1 MRAVVRAPA
10 IPFVAQIVIGLFD
23 AEQRNPELLVAVE
36 GSRTAWKRPLAA
48 IFDLPGAS
56 TDWGWNFDRLDR
68 VGLFVGSPGWKPAR
82 HGKIYTVRLARTMT
96 AGFRIADGAVVWRD
110 RGSTFWCTYL
120 PCPDAAEASYSSPGA
135 GGTETL
141 GVRIRSTGSLS
152 GTMTS
157 RVPHLSRDARASIEG
172 FDPRTGRTRWRFAAG
187 RNVALI
193 SHQLQPTRL
202 DADTIAI
209 RDAGGKLVALD
220 LRSGSR
226 RPLQPDAHG
235 WCRAEVLYRQSYR
248 YPGTPVGTPSLYAG
262 QPSLFPCTARQ
273 RRLPTPRRAA
283 RFVGEIGA
291 AAHGLVAWAD
301 KTAVHAVPGG

>member
-1 MRAVVRAPA
+1 MLGPA
-10 IPFVAQIVIGLFD
+10 
-23 AEQRNPELLVAVE
+23 
-36 GSRTAWKRPLAA
+36 
-48 IFDLPGAS
+48 
-56 TDWGWNFDRLDR
+56 
-68 VGLFVGSPGWKPAR
+68 
-82 HGKIYTVRLARTMT
+82 LARTQWW
-96 AGFRIADGAVVWRD
+96 AV
-110 RGSTFWCTYL
+110 G
-120 PCPDAAEASYSSPGA
+120 
-135 GGTETL
+135 
-141 GVRIRSTGSLS
+141 RSAR
-152 GTMTS
+152 S
-157 RVPHLSRDARASIEG
+157 RPLKNRLSRHWAS
-172 FDPRTGRTRWRFAAG
+172 RGRTRWRFAAG

-235 WCRAEVLYRQSYR
+235 WCRAEILYRQSYR

-301 KTAVHAVPGG
+301 KTAVHAVPEG